1 VLNPLKEDLEES
13 SIDLLLSGTSDKKVV
28 MIEMDGKQV
37 ELDTFMQCV
46 EKGFEEIDTILA
58 AIDEISR
65 KAGKSKT
72 IVIFSCVGLKLI

>member
-1 VLNPLKEDLEES
+1 MLNPLKEDLEES

-72 IVIFSCVGLKLI
+72 IVSLSCVGLKLI

>member
-72 IVIFSCVGLKLI
+72 IVSFSCVGLKLI